1 MAVAALARFLLNASE
16 SFICVLLVLVTNSDV
31 LHLYNNHQRQPWG
44 LYIRLK
50 DHRETILPVLMDIG
64 GPNPRVALSKGR
76 VLTWSKEPDMMKK
89 FEPYLVIS
97 VSDIEEEV

>member
-1 MAVAALARFLLNASE
+1 
-16 SFICVLLVLVTNSDV
+16 
-31 LHLYNNHQRQPWG
+31 
-44 LYIRLK
+44 
-50 DHRETILPVLMDIG
+50 MDIG